1 MLIFDAQQRN
11 IEELPL
17 VHLNILVLEEHHM
30 QVQNL
35 MQEDDQNY
43 IQQRQL
49 HVY

>member
-1 MLIFDAQQRN
+1 MIIFDAQQRN
-11 IEELPL
+11 IEELRQ
-17 VHLNILVLEEHHM
+17 VHLNILIFEEHHM

-43 IQQRQL
+43 IKQRQL